1 MKQWNCSRT
10 QAPGILDLRG
20 SPLPLLSLP
29 GKLGHLSVRVPH
41 SKFKKKKDNKWQT
54 SFCVVFFED
63 RTHYNHLQLYDPAFN
78 SFLSFPTHDVSATV
92 CAPGPLF
99 SSLSQALKSPRV
111 PGNEQALPPPMPC
124 PWGKAPRT
132 RVRDESQEISWS
144 LPKVSDGNEGTLQT
158 IAGNGYHYLC
168 KFLTTT
174 TVTWGTPDILLHVA
188 ANYQRPAVQ
197 ILTAAVACARISPGL
212 CSFHPL
218 SLPDL
223 VCNSGYITS
232 KNLTFLCHPAA
243 THQSKGNGFTLKW
256 KKNQF
261 RDLNAQRK

>member
-1 MKQWNCSRT
+1 MIQLLIPFSHFLLMMSR
-10 QAPGILDLRG
+10 QLFVLQDLYFPPSPRLWSLHACQEMSRHCLPPCPAPGAR
-20 SPLPLLSLP
+20 
-29 GKLGHLSVRVPH
+29 H
-41 SKFKKKKDNKWQT
+41 
-54 SFCVVFFED
+54 
-63 RTHYNHLQLYDPAFN
+63 
-78 SFLSFPTHDVSATV
+78 
-92 CAPGPLF
+92 
-99 SSLSQALKSPRV
+99 
-111 PGNEQALPPPMPC
+111 
-124 PWGKAPRT
+124 PWT